1 MSVEALNDNSR
12 FDPTPEQIEAKDRDD
27 WRALLVAMETEQTVV
42 AEHVEQLTR
51 QLAGLDTRT
60 VATRHDETTV
70 AIARVNIAERLAH
83 CKARLINIADAI
95 SAHRKVKP

>member
-1 MSVEALNDNSR
+1 MSVDALTENCR
-12 FDPTPEQIEAKDRDD
+12 FDPTPEQIEAKDRAD

-70 AIARVNIAERLAH
+70 AIARVNIAEQLDHKKSRM
-83 CKARLINIADAI
+83 INVADAI
-95 SAHRKVKP
+95 AAHRKARP